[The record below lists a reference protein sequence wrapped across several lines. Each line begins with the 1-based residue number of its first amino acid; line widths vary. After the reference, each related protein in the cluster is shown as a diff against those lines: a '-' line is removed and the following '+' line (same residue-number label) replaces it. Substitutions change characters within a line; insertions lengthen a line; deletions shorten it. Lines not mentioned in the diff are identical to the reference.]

1 MSRGLWALL
10 FAGILA
16 LGGWRGGFDP
26 GLRGEGVED
35 QLALFA
41 VFSPL
46 LVMWRAK
53 SRLIKF
59 DGGLTLPGYA
69 R

>member
-1 MSRGLWALL
+1 MSLGLWALL

-16 LGGWRGGFDP
+16 LGWWRGGFDP
-26 GLRGEGVED
+26 GHLGEAVED

-41 VFSPL
+41 VVSPL

-53 SRLIKF
+53 KPPSSNSMV
-59 DGGLTLPGYA
+59 G
-69 R
+69 